1 MRWPEENSM
10 HTQIKKRWQGIA
22 LAIAAGAALPALLA
36 LAFMAYLQPSFIV
49 DLANRFIL
57 CF

>member
-1 MRWPEENSM
+1 M

-22 LAIAAGAALPALLA
+22 LTIAAGAALPALLA

>member
-1 MRWPEENSM
+1 MNNMHAMIGRWLA
-10 HTQIKKRWQGIA
+10 GIA
-22 LAIAAGAALPALLA
+22 FVAVLA
-36 LAFMAYLQPSFIV
+36 LAFMAYLRPSFVV

>member
-1 MRWPEENSM
+1 MN
-10 HTQIKKRWQGIA
+10 TQLGKRWQGIVRA
-22 LAIAAGAALPALLA
+22 TAAGAALTVVLA

>member
-1 MRWPEENSM
+1 MPAWIKNSM
-10 HTQIKKRWQGIA
+10 LAAA
-22 LAIAAGAALPALLA
+22 LAAVLA